1 MDASQSR
8 IWAVGYNGEILRG
21 TIHLIVGVDE
31 DGAGTP
37 QEFRLEQNYPN
48 PCNPAT
54 TIEYAIPVSVPVVL
68 SVSDVLGRQLRVLVE
83 EAQAPGRHT
92 ARFDAAGVSSGVYFY
107 RLQAGGYHAVR
118 RMVVVK

>member
-1 MDASQSR
+1 MDAGPNR
-8 IWAVGYNGEILRG
+8 IWAVGFNGEILRG
-21 TIHLIVGVDE
+21 TINSIVGVGE

-83 EAQAPGRHT
+83 EAQGSGWHT
-92 ARFDAAGVSSGVYFY
+92 ARFDATGISSGVYFY